1 MSDATTQLRPAPRIG
16 RSEAPA
22 LRIEV
27 AATSAQLERL
37 RLPWEALLRQSPSD
51 TIFLTWE
58 WVSSWWKHLHAD
70 HQLHV
75 ISVWDG
81 EELVAIAPLIRRRP
95 ILGRLFPFRSLG
107 FMGAGGVGSEYLDVI
122 VTRAREEE
130 AVAALVGR
138 LREER
143 LVLELNYVRPTASIP
158 RLVSSLRGRGWRFV
172 AEQTAIS
179 PFIDLSG
186 HTWESYLGS
195 LGSEHRYQFRRKLR
209 NLERR
214 FQVELVRVHDDR
226 DRGAALKVLVDLHQL
241 RWAGRGGS
249 NALHA
254 PPLLAFHEEFSR
266 HALERGWLRLYLLR
280 LDGLPAAALYG
291 FRYRDTFL
299 FYQSGFDPT
308 YSSHSVGMVLM
319 GLAIREALQEGASEF
334 DLLRGE
340 EAYKAHWAR
349 GSRRM
354 LRWEIYPPGWRGS
367 LCRELRR
374 LRRSR
379 RQAPV
384 GGQATGNARD
394 WRRGLE
400 AGRVPG
406 AT

>member
-1 MSDATTQLRPAPRIG
+1 M
-16 RSEAPA
+16 PA
-22 LRIEV
+22 LRIEI
-27 AATSAQLERL
+27 AATSEELDRL
-37 RLPWEALLRQSPSD
+37 RGPWEVLLRQSPSD

-58 WVSSWWKHLHAD
+58 WASAWWRHLHAD

-81 EELVAIAPLIRRRP
+81 EVPVAIAPLIRRRRD
-95 ILGRLFPFRSLG
+95 LGRLFPFRTLG
-107 FMGAGGVGSEYLDVI
+107 FIGSGGVGSEYLDVI
-122 VTRAREEE
+122 VQRGREEE
-130 AVAALVGR
+130 GVAALAGR
-138 LREER
+138 LRREG

-158 RLVSSLRGRGWRFV
+158 WIVSSLRGRGWRFV
-172 AEQTAIS
+172 AEQTAVA

-226 DRGAALKVLVDLHQL
+226 DRGAALKVLVDLHRL
-241 RWAGRGGS
+241 RWTGRGGS

-254 PPLLAFHEEFSR
+254 PALVAFHEEFSCR
-266 HALERGWLRLYLLR
+266 ALERGWLRLFMLR

-291 FRYRDTFL
+291 FRYGDAFL
-299 FYQSGFDPT
+299 FYQSGFDPA
-308 YSSHSVGMVLM
+308 YSSHSVGLVLM
-319 GLAIREALQEGASEF
+319 GLAIREALAEGAREF

-354 LRWEIYPPGWRGS
+354 LRWEVYPPGWRGS
-367 LCRELRR
+367 LSRELRR
-374 LRRSR
+374 FRRSG
-379 RQAPV
+379 RQAP
-384 GGQATGNARD
+384 GDERAPGDARD
-394 WRRGLE
+394 WRRRLE
-400 AGRVPG
+400 AGGVPG
-406 AT
+406 AS